1 MVVVEESSSVV
12 VTAVSSPCLLAE
24 CRLLRA
30 DSVAEPGQCRDTGQ
44 ATSDIG
50 PAQCWPG
57 GTLLS
62 SPDWPPPQH
71 PHTASPG
78 WTRETTDQGPQWTTV
93 DHSGPGCHHSEV
105 SWLPGLLSPPH
116 CPAPG
121 SPDSRILNTRLIAF
135 SSPGSSIHF
144 YFDRKI
150 LIYSPPR
157 TRLVCS
163 CSLSLSLSVS
173 LCV

>member
-1 MVVVEESSSVV
+1 MRDGDGGGVVVVEESSSVV

-78 WTRETTDQGPQWTTV
+78 WTRETRDHSGPQWTRV
-93 DHSGPGCHHSEV
+93 
-105 SWLPGLLSPPH
+105 PP
-116 CPAPG
+116 
-121 SPDSRILNTRLIAF
+121 
-135 SSPGSSIHF
+135 
-144 YFDRKI
+144 
-150 LIYSPPR
+150 
-157 TRLVCS
+157 
-163 CSLSLSLSVS
+163 
-173 LCV
+173 